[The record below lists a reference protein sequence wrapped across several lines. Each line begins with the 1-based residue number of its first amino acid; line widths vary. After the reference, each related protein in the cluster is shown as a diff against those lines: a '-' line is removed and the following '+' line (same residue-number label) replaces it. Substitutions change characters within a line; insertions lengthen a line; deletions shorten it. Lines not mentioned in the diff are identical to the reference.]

1 MNSLYIGLG
10 GTGISAV
17 AEFAKRAKD
26 RNLNQGNEFVYID
39 TDEYV
44 LREYPSISEDLLL
57 LSKNTS
63 PERVYEEAL
72 MLLAEP
78 YASESE
84 KRSYKKFLQWFDAD
98 NPEMRISRPLDTGS
112 EGVPMLARA
121 MLFANYYK
129 VKCRI
134 RNKLMYVGDDG
145 RATLRDVYVVSG
157 TCGGTSTGILIDLL
171 YLMCEISR
179 EAQVGGG
186 WQPFVNL
193 LLVMPEGYIRELPYA
208 HVRYRN
214 YRLNAYAFFD
224 EINACLKD
232 YYGFQDDDQYN
243 AGMQWNKYRCCDND
257 VSPFQFDVFQNGFL
271 FDSMNPMGCSMTRKE
286 ISENV
291 ANFLLTYTETLDAI
305 PQIAVHIRTEK
316 FNSRNRPYIKGF
328 ASTGTFVAQTWEE
341 LTRKYVHDKFIYQM
355 LWYGFLGSNDSLPQ
369 EQLTHDV
376 AEFQVRIDSIINDND
391 ISHMISNVL
400 DRFEGRDGFEVLTR
414 MMDLLKEV
422 VALNGKTPAIK
433 EVMNDHGESRELA
446 QAVISL
452 LTEIHEVT
460 CARCSQWA
468 MKYNLRHALQ
478 IVDRLDLVFDQ
489 EYKQKQHYLA
499 DFETGRYFWKKTE
512 KRREEL
518 HQMLQEYVKYLV
530 YRNLSNEDDGY
541 LDHSKHILHAAI
553 REVENK
559 FHDYRIDGIR
569 VEEWEHCFK
578 KGLYGLMNNPTKA
591 IYPNLENLIDNNT
604 SLLREGNE
612 VERDYAAMVR
622 QDEEGKYPDMSFDAG
637 NSFLLYTYKKKC
649 IDAISQRNDEWAKRF
664 DITSGFFAKNV
675 AEAFDIFAKEVET
688 ESVLLSASES
698 LTKPFSDLLLSQ
710 EEMADLVSRI
720 SASSCGVNTDYLRL
734 DGPKLDFVVADFN
747 NLPWLRN
754 ALFPRVNGMPA
765 YNSMENVEMQSSE
778 MSDRITKLHF
788 EFGQSFDDYLY
799 FDDYRL
805 YFEDFLRRYRENPS
819 ALDHQPFVDKRFL
832 TERLEGET
840 LADMF
845 ARKAAEDQQAEK

>member
-98 NPEMRISRPLDTGS
+98 NPQMRTIPPHDTGS
-112 EGVPMLARA
+112 DGVPMLART
-121 MLFANYYK
+121 MLFANYQK
-129 VKCRI
+129 VKHLI
-134 RNKLMYVGDDG
+134 RNKLMYMDDNG
-145 RATLRDVYVVSG
+145 QYKFRDVYVVLG
-157 TCGGTSTGILIDLL
+157 TCGGTGSGILIDLL
-171 YLMCEISR
+171 YLLGEIAR
-179 EAQVGGG
+179 EAFGGGG

-193 LLVMPEGYIRELPYA
+193 LLVMPEGYIRKLNGA
-208 HVRYRN
+208 DVRYRN
-214 YRLNAYAFFD
+214 YRLNAYALFD

-232 YYGFQDDDQYN
+232 YYGFQGDDQPN
-243 AGMQWNKYRCCDND
+243 AGLQWNKYWCCDKD
-257 VSPFQFDVFQNGFL
+257 MPPLQFEVFQNGFL
-271 FDSMNPMGCSMTRKE
+271 FDSVNPMGQPMTRKE

-305 PQIAVHIRTEK
+305 PQIIAVHIRTEK

-328 ASTGTFVAQTWEE
+328 SATGTFVAQTWEE

-376 AEFQVRIDSIINDND
+376 AEFQVRIDSVINDND

-433 EVMNDHGESRELA
+433 EVMNDHQEGTYELA
-446 QAVISL
+446 HAVIL
-452 LTEIHEVT
+452 LLKKVHEMT
-460 CARCSQWA
+460 CAMCSQWA
-468 MKYNLRHALQ
+468 MKYNLRHAFQ
-478 IVDRLDLVFDQ
+478 IVERLDIIFDSK
-489 EYKQKQHYLA
+489 YKQKSHFMVG
-499 DFETGRYFWKKTE
+499 FEPGRYFLKKTE

-530 YRNLSNEDDGY
+530 YRNLSNGNDGY
-541 LDHSKHILHAAI
+541 LDHCKHILHAAI

-559 FHDYRIDGIR
+559 FHDCRIDGIR
-569 VEEWEHCFK
+569 VEEWEHRFIK
-578 KGLYGLMNNPTKA
+578 DLYGLMNNPTKA

-612 VERDYAAMVR
+612 VERNYAAMVR
-622 QDEEGKYPDMSFDAG
+622 QDKDDKRPDMSFDAC
-637 NSFLLYTYKKKC
+637 NPFLLYTHKQKC

-664 DITSGFFAKNV
+664 DITFGNFAKNV
-675 AEAFDIFAKEVET
+675 TEAFEVFAKEVVAEAA
-688 ESVLLSASES
+688 LLSASDC
-698 LTKPFSDLLLSQ
+698 LRKPFSNLVLSQ
-710 EEMADLVSRI
+710 EESAHLASRI
-720 SASSCGVNTDYLRL
+720 SASSCGINTDYMRL
-734 DGPKLDFVVADFN
+734 DGPKMDFVVADFN
-747 NLPWLRN
+747 NLPWLQN
-754 ALFPRVNGMPA
+754 AMFPHVNGMPA
-765 YNSMENVEMQSSE
+765 YNSMENVEIQSSE
-778 MSDRITKLHF
+778 MPDRITKLHF

-832 TERLEGET
+832 TERREGET

-845 ARKAAEDQQAEK
+845 AREAAEDQQN